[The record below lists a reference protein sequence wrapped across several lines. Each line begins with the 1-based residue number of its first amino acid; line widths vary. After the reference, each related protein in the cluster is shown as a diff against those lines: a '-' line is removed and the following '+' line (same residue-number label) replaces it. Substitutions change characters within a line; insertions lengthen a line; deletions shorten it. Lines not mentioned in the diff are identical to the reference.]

1 MRVDVSVRDDMID
14 VFTALLNGGQIR
26 IYDGSRPATP
36 AAAITTQVL
45 LATLTFNA
53 TAFGASSNA
62 SAAANAITADSAID
76 ANGTASWARLVTSG
90 GTAVADCTV
99 SATGGG
105 GDIQFPTVS
114 FTASVEASISSFT
127 VSLGLGS

>member
-1 MRVDVSVRDDMID
+1 MRVSTASRNTMID
-14 VFTALLNGGQIR
+14 AWTALLNGGSIR

-36 AAAITTQVL
+36 ETAVSTQTL
-45 LATLTFNA
+45 LATLTFGSP
-53 TAFGASSNA
+53 AFGSAASA

-76 ANGTASWARLVTSG
+76 TNGTAAWARILTSG

-114 FTASVEASISSFT
+114 FVAGVEASISSFT